1 MLGKRKAPHLLT
13 QGEGPECFELV
24 GEAYHSPPL
33 SVKRFTG
40 LLGGNAANPPHTT
53 PVHFKGAWVG
63 GVAALPC
70 LYVNNVNGKGKKKG
84 SFGRKRSNE
93 NPFLSSDRKA
103 GESLFLN
110 ASALL
115 SRGVDRCAFV
125 TITTPQ
131 NLSYWTMEGWKEA
144 RKRFRG
150 WTCGKGGLSYVFGE
164 GCDWCRVIEPQKRG
178 AIHWHLL
185 LDTGQDIRTGCD
197 FEAFNR
203 GDYRTAPPAL
213 RGMWARMRESMKG
226 YKLGR
231 PEIMPVKSDKWEAA
245 ARYCGKYI
253 CKGVKREQWEK
264 LADQKERP
272 AHTRRVG
279 FSRGGWRVAN
289 PNFAW
294 IEHGEEWRNAVGC
307 FARRIG
313 VESYDGLSE
322 LLGKKWAF
330 YCHEAIWDVW
340 EQEQAGPDHTAAAS
354 LTVAAVSE

>member
-1 MLGKRKAPHLLT
+1 MPGKRKAPHLLT
-13 QGEGPECFELV
+13 QGEGLEGLSLV

-33 SVKRFTG
+33 PVKRFTV
-40 LLGGNAANPPHTT
+40 LAGGKAAVPPHPT
-53 PVHFKGAWVG
+53 PVHFKGAGVG
-63 GVAALPC
+63 GPAAHLPC
-70 LYVNNVNGKGKKKG
+70 LYVNNVISKGKRKG
-84 SFGRKRSNE
+84 DFGRKRSNE
-93 NPFLSSDRKA
+93 NPILSSDRKA

-115 SRGVDRCAFV
+115 ARGVDRCAFV
-125 TITTPQ
+125 TITTPE
-131 NLSYWTMEGWKEA
+131 NLSYWTMEGWREA
-144 RKRFRG
+144 RERFRS
-150 WTCGKGGLSYVFGE
+150 WTCNKSGLAYVFGE
-164 GCDWCRVIEPQKRG
+164 CDWCRVIEPQKRG

-197 FEAFNR
+197 FEAFNL

-213 RGMWARMRESMKG
+213 RGMWARMRESAKR

-231 PEIMPVKSDKWEAA
+231 VEIMPTKSDKWEAA

-264 LADQKERP
+264 FKEQKERP

-294 IEHGEEWRNAVGC
+294 IEQGTQWREAVAL
-307 FARRIG
+307 FAEKVG
-313 VESYDGLSE
+313 AQTMQELSE
-322 LLGKKWAF
+322 ILGKKWAF
-330 YCHEAIWDVW
+330 YCHENIWDCW
-340 EQEQAGPDHTAAAS
+340 EMNHSSSP
-354 LTVAAVSE
+354 AVS